1 MSPAADGVSGA
12 DEGAKLDDD
21 VGSIAG
27 GSGAFGGAGGSLMAE
42 GDDRKGDDLNGSAG
56 GAAGVGS
63 AAGTAGAAGAS
74 LALDATGENEPEVV
88 VDGGV
93 ELDSDELTGVIVGAG
108 GVGTSS
114 SSSSSSSS
122 RLRLSSVV
130 GWLNLEIVSPVI
142 SAAGATV
149 ADSASSPISSSK
161 SSSSS
166 NASASSSLIPT
177 EGAGAGGGAGG
188 AGGGGALGS
197 PIMLRRSGAP
207 SGVDKPEP
215 GVEKELEEG
224 PTSKVDSFGVAGAP
238 IIDVLWGGG
247 GGGGGG
253 VNSTGGPAEKSGP
266 IEISCG
272 GAAFGSGAN
281 SRCMGCHGEDGS
293 PCSSC
298 LRVMEMSNCLN
309 SSICLEI
316 SMKRRSVKL
325 RKPIKASLRTSG
337 FPGGGGRPM
346 SFGVTRPSASSCGRI

>member
-142 SAAGATV
+142 SAAGATG

-177 EGAGAGGGAGG
+177 AGEAEAGGVGD
-188 AGGGGALGS
+188 GGGGGGGGGEFGS

-207 SGVDKPEP
+207 GGVDNPEP
-215 GVEKELEEG
+215 GVEKELEDG
-224 PTSKVDSFGVAGAP
+224 PTSNVDSLGVAGAP
-238 IIDVLWGGG
+238 MIDVLCG

-266 IEISCG
+266 MEIS
-272 GAAFGSGAN
+272 
-281 SRCMGCHGEDGS
+281 
-293 PCSSC
+293 
-298 LRVMEMSNCLN
+298 
-309 SSICLEI
+309 
-316 SMKRRSVKL
+316 
-325 RKPIKASLRTSG
+325 
-337 FPGGGGRPM
+337 
-346 SFGVTRPSASSCGRI
+346 

>member
-142 SAAGATV
+142 SAAGATG

-177 EGAGAGGGAGG
+177 AGEAAAGG
-188 AGGGGALGS
+188 AGGGEFGS

-207 SGVDKPEP
+207 GGVDNPEP
-215 GVEKELEEG
+215 GVEKELEDG
-224 PTSKVDSFGVAGAP
+224 PTSNVDSLGVAGAP
-238 IIDVLWGGG
+238 MIDVLCG

-266 IEISCG
+266 MEIS
-272 GAAFGSGAN
+272 
-281 SRCMGCHGEDGS
+281 
-293 PCSSC
+293 
-298 LRVMEMSNCLN
+298 
-309 SSICLEI
+309 
-316 SMKRRSVKL
+316 
-325 RKPIKASLRTSG
+325 
-337 FPGGGGRPM
+337 
-346 SFGVTRPSASSCGRI
+346 

>member
-27 GSGAFGGAGGSLMAE
+27 GSGAFGGAGGSLMAD

-63 AAGTAGAAGAS
+63 AAGTAGAS

-142 SAAGATV
+142 SAAGATG

-177 EGAGAGGGAGG
+177 AGEAAAGG
-188 AGGGGALGS
+188 AGGGGGGGEFGS

-207 SGVDKPEP
+207 GGVDNPEP
-215 GVEKELEEG
+215 GVEKELEDG
-224 PTSKVDSFGVAGAP
+224 PTSNVDSLGVAGAP
-238 IIDVLWGGG
+238 MIDVLCG

-266 IEISCG
+266 MEIS
-272 GAAFGSGAN
+272 
-281 SRCMGCHGEDGS
+281 
-293 PCSSC
+293 
-298 LRVMEMSNCLN
+298 
-309 SSICLEI
+309 
-316 SMKRRSVKL
+316 
-325 RKPIKASLRTSG
+325 
-337 FPGGGGRPM
+337 
-346 SFGVTRPSASSCGRI
+346 